1 MKNFQCMY
9 LLIYFKEN
17 FVNSNIREETIIFCG
32 KLNIIDL
39 TMNNLVTG
47 MTAILLVVFVA
58 QV

>member
-1 MKNFQCMY
+1 MY

-32 KLNIIDL
+32 KLNIIHL
-39 TMNNLVTG
+39 TTNNLVTG

-58 QV
+58 QVKLW